1 MIESVSLAIDT
12 PVGSFTP
19 TVPVFEV
26 FDMSGLKPL
35 VLPGREPS
43 PESVERFQAAMNA
56 KDAPEVPRQSQPADK
71 PATVVERGT
80 VTPVVERETMT
91 TVVERETVTPVV
103 KRETVTTV
111 VERGTV
117 TPVVEQEQALTPA
130 TVTVTP
136 GHTQKIGRASC
147 RERVCSWV

>member
-12 PVGSFTP
+12 PVGAFTP

-56 KDAPEVPRQSQPADK
+56 KDAPEVPSLSQPADK

-80 VTPVVERETMT
+80 VTPVVEREAM
-91 TVVERETVTPVV
+91 
-103 KRETVTTV
+103 TTV

-117 TPVVEQEQALTPA
+117 TTVVEQEQALTPA

-136 GHTQKIGRASC
+136 GHTQTVPVKIV
-147 RERVCSWV
+147 ERDYEPKVAVVEHDYAP